1 MFRDPLPSEFLK
13 SSSVSLSNMSPQ
25 LPVSSQSVKQ
35 WAAEIGFQ
43 KCGIARAHALTDAAE
58 EFRQSI
64 AKDYHAGMR
73 FLERDIDGRFSPET
87 LLPNC
92 KSVIV
97 LTYNYLTD
105 AHPMSN
111 RYRMA
116 RYTWIQD
123 YHVLVKELLEKLANR
138 IVEHYPSVK
147 YRATVDSS
155 AISEKRWAMEA
166 GVGCLGKN
174 GLIHNEYGSFFVIG
188 VLLLDQFCD
197 NYDSSL
203 PKSDCGSCEICV
215 RSCPVNAL
223 ETPFRVDARRCVAY
237 HNTEDKS
244 PNYSELAK
252 EEYLFGCDICQEVC
266 PRNKK
271 VFNNPLNV
279 SKSSVFLQL
288 KNDDLETLSETD
300 FKRYFEG
307 TSVIRRK
314 YERFHSLIEAK
325 RQQEHLCR
333 MEPQEIIQYAKKV
346 LSEEAEAVA
355 KLTGYLDD
363 NFVNAVQ
370 EIVKCKGRVVVTGIG
385 KSAIIGQKIVGTFN
399 STGTPAVFM
408 HAADAVHG
416 DLGIIQKDDIVICLS
431 KSGNTPEVAL
441 LIPFLKANGNR
452 LIAIVGTMDS
462 LLAKEAHCVLNCT
475 VSREASP
482 NNLAPTSSAMAQLAI
497 GDALASTLI
506 KMRGFTTEDFAKVH
520 PGGIL
525 GRRTRLK
532 VEDLYKLNEVPSIG
546 VEADMQEIIL
556 EISGKCL
563 GVTAVV
569 ENGKVVGAITDGDLR
584 RAIQNHEEVMSLKAK
599 DIMTRNPKTVH
610 EKTLAVDALGMM
622 KNHHITNIFVVD
634 DEEKY
639 LGVIHIHDIIKEG
652 IY

>member
-1 MFRDPLPSEFLK
+1 M
-13 SSSVSLSNMSPQ
+13 SSAL
-25 LPVSSQSVKQ
+25 LSSQAIKS

-43 KCGIARAHALTDAAE
+43 DCGIARAHPLTEAAAE
-58 EFRQSI
+58 FKQSI
-64 AKDYHAGMR
+64 AKDFHAEMH

-87 LLPNC
+87 LLPGC
-92 KSVIV
+92 KSVV
-97 LTYNYLTD
+97 VVTYNYLTD
-105 AHPMSN
+105 AQPKSD

-123 YHVLVKELLEKLANR
+123 YHILVKELLQKLADV
-138 IVEHYPSVK
+138 IITYYPTVK
-147 YRATVDSS
+147 YRITVDSS

-166 GVGCLGKN
+166 GVGSLGKN
-174 GLIHNEYGSFFVIG
+174 GLIHNEFGSFFVLG

-197 NYDSSL
+197 NYDLSS

-215 RSCPVNAL
+215 KSCPVNAL
-223 ETPFRVDARRCVAY
+223 ENPFQVDARRCIAY

-244 PNYSELAK
+244 PNYNELAK
-252 EEYLFGCDICQEVC
+252 EKYLFGCDICQEVC

-271 VFNNPLNV
+271 KFTNPLNI
-279 SKSSVFLQL
+279 SKTSVFLPL
-288 KNDDLETLSETD
+288 ENDDLETLSESD
-300 FKRYFEG
+300 FKRYFSD
-307 TSVIRRK
+307 TSILRRK
-314 YERFHSLIEAK
+314 YARFRSLIEAK

-346 LSEEAEAVA
+346 LGEEAEAVS
-355 KLTGYLDD
+355 KLTGYVDD
-363 NFVNAVQ
+363 HFVRAVQ
-370 EIVKCKGRVVVTGIG
+370 EIIKCKGRVVVTGIG

-416 DLGIIQKDDIVICLS
+416 DLGIIQKDDVVVCIS
-431 KSGNTPEVAL
+431 KSGNTPEIAL
-441 LIPFLKANGNR
+441 LIPFLKANGNF
-452 LIAIVGTMDS
+452 LIAIVGAMDS
-462 LLAKEAHCVLNCT
+462 LLAKEAHCALNCT

-506 KMRGFTTEDFAKVH
+506 KMRGFTTEDFAKLH

-525 GRRTRLK
+525 GKRTRMK
-532 VEDLYKLNEVPSIG
+532 VVDLYKLNEVPSVKKDAG
-546 VEADMQEIIL
+546 MQEVIL
-556 EISGKCL
+556 EISGKRL

-569 ENGKVVGAITDGDLR
+569 EDGKVVGAITDGDLR
-584 RAIQNHEEVMSLKAK
+584 RAIQHHQEIMSLKAV

-610 EKTLAVDALGMM
+610 ENTLAVDALQMM
-622 KNHHITNIFVVD
+622 KNHQITNIFVVSED
-634 DEEKY
+634 DKY

-652 IY
+652 IF

>member
-1 MFRDPLPSEFLK
+1 MSEPL
-13 SSSVSLSNMSPQ
+13 
-25 LPVSSQSVKQ
+25 SSQKIKSLALAV
-35 WAAEIGFQ
+35 GFQ
-43 KCGIARAHALTDAAE
+43 KCGIARAHTLTDAAA

-64 AKDYHAGMR
+64 AEEYHAGMH

-87 LLPNC
+87 LLPGC
-92 KSVIV
+92 KSVV
-97 LTYNYLTD
+97 VVTYNYLTSAQPKSD
-105 AHPMSN
+105 

-123 YHVLVKELLEKLANR
+123 YHVLVKELLEKLAGD
-138 IVEHYPSVK
+138 IVTCYPAVK
-147 YRATVDSS
+147 FRTTVDSS

-174 GLIHNEYGSFFVIG
+174 GLIHNEYGSFFVLG

-197 NYDSSL
+197 IYDPSL

-215 RSCPVNAL
+215 KSCPANAL

-244 PNYSELAK
+244 PNYNELAK
-252 EEYLFGCDICQEVC
+252 EKYLFGCDICQEVC

-271 VFNNPLNV
+271 VINNPLNV

-288 KNDDLETLSETD
+288 ENEELESLSETD
-300 FKRYFEG
+300 FKHYFSD
-307 TSVIRRK
+307 TSILRRK
-314 YERFHSLIEAK
+314 YARFRSLIEAK
-325 RQQEHLCR
+325 RQQEHLCS
-333 MEPQEIIQYAKKV
+333 MDSQEIIQYATKV
-346 LSEEAEAVA
+346 LREEADAVSR
-355 KLTGYLDD
+355 LTSFLDD

-370 EIVKCKGRVVVTGIG
+370 EIIKCKGRVIVTGIG

-416 DLGIIQKDDIVICLS
+416 DLGIVQKDDIVVCIS
-431 KSGNTPEVAL
+431 KSGNTPEISV
-441 LIPFLKANGNR
+441 LIPFLKANGNI
-452 LIAIVGTMDS
+452 LIAIVGAMES
-462 LLAKEAHCVLNCT
+462 LLAKEAHYVLNCT
-475 VSREASP
+475 VTREASP

-532 VEDLYKLNEVPSIG
+532 VEDLYKLNEVPS
-546 VEADMQEIIL
+546 VSVDASMQEIIL
-556 EISGKCL
+556 EISGKRL

-584 RAIQNHEEVMSLKAK
+584 RAIQNHQEIMSLTAA
-599 DIMTRNPKTVH
+599 DIMTRKPKTIH
-610 EKTLAVDALGMM
+610 ENTLAVDALQMM
-622 KNHHITNIFVVD
+622 KDHQITNIFVVD
-634 DEEKY
+634 DENSY

-652 IY
+652 IF

>member
-1 MFRDPLPSEFLK
+1 MPTP
-13 SSSVSLSNMSPQ
+13 SLS
-25 LPVSSQSVKQ
+25 SQQIKT
-35 WAAEIGFQ
+35 WATEIGFQ
-43 KCGIARAHALTDAAE
+43 DCGIARARVLVEAE
-58 EFRQSI
+58 KEFRQSI
-64 AKDYHAGMR
+64 EKDYQADMHY
-73 FLERDIDGRFSPET
+73 LERNIDNRFNPET
-87 LLPNC
+87 LLPDC

-97 LTYNYLTD
+97 VTYNYLTD
-105 AHPMSN
+105 NHPKSD
-111 RYRMA
+111 RYQFA

-123 YHVLVKELLEKLANR
+123 YHILVKDLLEKLAKR
-138 IVEHYPSVK
+138 LIGAYPSIR

-166 GVGCLGKN
+166 GVGCMGKN
-174 GLIHNEYGSFFVIG
+174 GLIHNRHGSFFVIG
-188 VLLLDQFCD
+188 ILLVDRFCD
-197 NYDSSL
+197 EYDQSL

-223 ETPFRVDARRCVAY
+223 ETPYQVDARRCVSY

-244 PNYSELAK
+244 PNYSELSSNK
-252 EEYLFGCDICQEVC
+252 YVFGCDICQEVC
-266 PRNKK
+266 PHNKK
-271 VFNNPLNV
+271 KNANPLNI
-279 SKSSVFLQL
+279 SKNSLFLPL
-288 KNDDLETLSETD
+288 ENNDLETLSETD
-300 FKRYFEG
+300 FKHYFSD
-307 TSVIRRK
+307 TSILRRK
-314 YERFHSLIEAK
+314 YARFRSLIEAK

-346 LSEEAEAVA
+346 LSEEAEAVS

-363 NFVNAVQ
+363 NFVKAVQ
-370 EIVKCKGRVVVTGIG
+370 EILNCKGRVIVTGIG

-416 DLGIIQKDDIVICLS
+416 DLGIIQKDDIVVCIS
-431 KSGNTPEVAL
+431 KSGNTPEIAL
-441 LIPFLKANGNR
+441 LIPFLKANGNQ
-452 LIAIVGTMDS
+452 LIAIVGAMDS
-462 LLAKEAHCVLNCT
+462 LLAKEAHFVLNCT

-532 VEDLYKLNEVPSIG
+532 VVDLYKQNEVPSVG
-546 VEADMQEIIL
+546 VEANMQEIIL

-569 ENGKVVGAITDGDLR
+569 EDDKVVGAITDGDLR
-584 RAIQNHEEVMSLKAK
+584 RAIQHHEEIMSLKAK
-599 DIMTRNPKTVH
+599 DIMTRKPKTIH
-610 EKTLAVDALGMM
+610 ENTLAVDALQMM
-622 KNHHITNIFVVD
+622 KNHQITNIFVVSD
-634 DEEKY
+634 DDKY

>member
-1 MFRDPLPSEFLK
+1 MPTP
-13 SSSVSLSNMSPQ
+13 SLS
-25 LPVSSQSVKQ
+25 SQQIKT
-35 WAAEIGFQ
+35 WATEIGFQ
-43 KCGIARAHALTDAAE
+43 DCGIARARVLVEAE
-58 EFRQSI
+58 KEFRQSI
-64 AKDYHAGMR
+64 EKDYQADMHY
-73 FLERDIDGRFSPET
+73 LERNIDNRFNPET
-87 LLPNC
+87 LLPDC

-97 LTYNYLTD
+97 VTYNYLTEN
-105 AHPMSN
+105 HPKSD
-111 RYRMA
+111 RYQFA

-123 YHVLVKELLEKLANR
+123 YHILVKDLLEQLAKKLIDA
-138 IVEHYPSVK
+138 YPSIR

-166 GVGCLGKN
+166 GVGCMGKN
-174 GLIHNEYGSFFVIG
+174 GLIHNRHGSFFVIG
-188 VLLLDQFCD
+188 ILLLDRFCD
-197 NYDSSL
+197 EYDQSL

-223 ETPFRVDARRCVAY
+223 ETPYQVDARRCVSY

-244 PNYSELAK
+244 PNYSELSSNK
-252 EEYLFGCDICQEVC
+252 YIFGCDICQEVC
-266 PRNKK
+266 PHNKK
-271 VFNNPLNV
+271 KNANPLNI
-279 SKSSVFLQL
+279 SKNSLFLPL
-288 KNDDLETLSETD
+288 ENNDLETLSETD
-300 FKRYFEG
+300 FKHYFSD
-307 TSVIRRK
+307 TSILRRK
-314 YERFHSLIEAK
+314 YARFRSLIEAK

-346 LSEEAEAVA
+346 LSEEAEAVS

-363 NFVNAVQ
+363 NFVKAVQ
-370 EIVKCKGRVVVTGIG
+370 EILNCKGRVIVTGIG

-416 DLGIIQKDDIVICLS
+416 DLGIIQKDDIVVCIS
-431 KSGNTPEVAL
+431 KSGNTPEIAL
-441 LIPFLKANGNR
+441 LIPFLKANGNQ
-452 LIAIVGTMDS
+452 LIAIVGAMDS
-462 LLAKEAHCVLNCT
+462 LLAKEAHFVLNCT

-532 VEDLYKLNEVPSIG
+532 VVDLYKQNEVPSVG

-569 ENGKVVGAITDGDLR
+569 EDDKVVGAITDGDLR
-584 RAIQNHEEVMSLKAK
+584 RAIQHHEEIMSLKAK
-599 DIMTRNPKTVH
+599 DIMTRKPKTIH
-610 EKTLAVDALGMM
+610 ENTLAVDALQMM
-622 KNHHITNIFVVD
+622 KNHQITNIFVVSD
-634 DEEKY
+634 DDKY